1 MAVLVWVGRWWWR
14 QERPWSEYDICHS
27 HGGCEW
33 LYWNTKWCYHIIG
46 GRSEMSSYT
55 YCWTN
60 LILWLNWIHLIFY
73 LTWLTQREWKRS
85 SRDSKFIFPC
95 KFYLQ
100 YSTGWLTE
108 TLITSFLNN
117 PIFQPS
123 QYPVSTFIFTF
134 QQLNK
139 PLTFTIL
146 SSQNNSQQV
155 NILWN
160 GQSVCWDLDL

>member
-1 MAVLVWVGRWWWR
+1 MGEHQVVLSYHRGTFRNVIIYLLLNQPTTVT
-14 QERPWSEYDICHS
+14 EYI
-27 HGGCEW
+27 
-33 LYWNTKWCYHIIG
+33 
-46 GRSEMSSYT
+46 
-55 YCWTN
+55 
-60 LILWLNWIHLIFY
+60 
-73 LTWLTQREWKRS
+73 LTWLTQRELKRS

-139 PLTFTIL
+139 PLT
-146 SSQNNSQQV
+146 
-155 NILWN
+155 
-160 GQSVCWDLDL
+160 

>member
-1 MAVLVWVGRWWWR
+1 MVILEHQVVLSYHRGTFRNVIIISTAE
-14 QERPWSEYDICHS
+14 QTYYCDLTEYI
-27 HGGCEW
+27 
-33 LYWNTKWCYHIIG
+33 
-46 GRSEMSSYT
+46 
-55 YCWTN
+55 
-60 LILWLNWIHLIFY
+60 
-73 LTWLTQREWKRS
+73 LTWLTQRELKRS

-117 PIFQPS
+117 PLFQPS

-146 SSQNNSQQV
+146 SSQNNSQQG
-155 NILWN
+155 NIL
-160 GQSVCWDLDL
+160 